1 MIHVGNDTP
10 TIIGDYCS
18 ITHRVVVHGAEIGDH
33 CLIGIGAILMDGVK
47 IGRNSIVAGGA
58 FLKENTVVPE
68 NSIVMGLPGKVVNT
82 RDNFRQ
88 THRNALIY
96 YENALAYAEG
106 RYDIWSD
113 EANNARIEA
122 EVDAAVRALAG

>member
-1 MIHVGNDTP
+1 M
-10 TIIGDYCS
+10 
-18 ITHRVVVHGAEIGDH
+18 VVHGAEIGDH